1 MTLYAAAWHAHVA
14 CVVLSGAGFLLR
26 GAWMLRGDPRL
37 RHPLTRRLP
46 HVIDT
51 LLLLSAIVLA
61 GTLHQYPFA
70 APWVTA
76 KVLGLI
82 VYIVLGAIALRRGR
96 TLRARRSALAAALLA
111 YAWIVSVAL
120 TRNPWG
126 FLAL

>member
-1 MTLYAAAWHAHVA
+1 MSLYAVAWQLHVA

-26 GAWMLRGDPRL
+26 GAWMLTGDPRL
-37 RHPLTRRLP
+37 RHPITRRLP

-61 GTLHQYPFA
+61 VTLHQYPFA

-82 VYIVLGAIALRRGR
+82 AYIVLGAIALRHGP
-96 TLRARRSALAAALLA
+96 TLRARGSALVAALLV
-111 YAWIVSVAL
+111 YAWIVSVAI
-120 TRNPWG
+120 TKNPWG
-126 FLAL
+126 FLAS